1 MNKKIQF
8 TVLLFTILCHSNQS
22 FAQSDTKDD
31 IRHILYV
38 ENPEENTLYS
48 IPCYD
53 SLGNV
58 FQVKKR
64 FDHKPD
70 FTDSVEF
77 SRIIPIELR
86 KMHDE
91 YELQQK
97 KEMDSLMK
105 NNSKKKPTIKKKEL
119 NRKV

>member
-8 TVLLFTILCHSNQS
+8 TGLLFTLFCHSNQS
-22 FAQSDTKDD
+22 FAQSDTKND
-31 IRHILYV
+31 IRHIFYV

-64 FDHKPD
+64 FDHKPN

-77 SRIIPIELR
+77 SRIIPVELG
-86 KMHDE
+86 KMFDE

-105 NNSKKKPTIKKKEL
+105 NKPKTKTTIKKKK
-119 NRKV
+119 RIK